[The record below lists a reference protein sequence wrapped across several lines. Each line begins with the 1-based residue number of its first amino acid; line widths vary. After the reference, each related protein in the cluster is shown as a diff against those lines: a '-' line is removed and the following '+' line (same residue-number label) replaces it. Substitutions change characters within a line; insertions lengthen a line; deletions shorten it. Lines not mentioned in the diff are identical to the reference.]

1 MKKVFELDEV
11 DCANCARKMQEA
23 VAKIDGVDNVTV
35 NFFTQKMTLEA
46 ADDKFDDV
54 LTEALRNGPPA
65 EDISGM
71 VRDLDEQYA
80 HTIEVIK
87 SYSANPEV

>member
-23 VAKIDGVDNVTV
+23 VAKIDGVDSVTV

-46 ADDKFDDV
+46 ADDKFDAV
-54 LTEALRNGPPA
+54 LKEAVKVLAKVEP
-65 EDISGM
+65 DC
-71 VRDLDEQYA
+71 
-80 HTIEVIK
+80 EVKI
-87 SYSANPEV
+87 

>member
-23 VAKIDGVDNVTV
+23 VAKVDGVDSVTV

-46 ADDKFDDV
+46 ADDKFDAV
-54 LTEALRNGPPA
+54 LKEALKVLKKVEP
-65 EDISGM
+65 DC
-71 VRDLDEQYA
+71 
-80 HTIEVIK
+80 EVIVK
-87 SYSANPEV
+87 

>member
-23 VAKIDGVDNVTV
+23 VAKIDGVDSVTV

-46 ADDKFDDV
+46 ADDKFDSV
-54 LTEALRNGPPA
+54 LKEALKVLKKVEP
-65 EDISGM
+65 DC
-71 VRDLDEQYA
+71 
-80 HTIEVIK
+80 EVI
-87 SYSANPEV
+87 V

>member
-23 VAKIDGVDNVTV
+23 VEKIDGVDSVTV

-46 ADDKFDDV
+46 ADDKFDGV
-54 LTEALRNGPPA
+54 LKEAIKVLKKVEP
-65 EDISGM
+65 DC
-71 VRDLDEQYA
+71 
-80 HTIEVIK
+80 EVI
-87 SYSANPEV
+87 V

>member
-46 ADDKFDDV
+46 ADDKFDAV
-54 LTEALRNGPPA
+54 LKEAIKVLAKVEP
-65 EDISGM
+65 DC
-71 VRDLDEQYA
+71 
-80 HTIEVIK
+80 EVKI
-87 SYSANPEV
+87 

>member
-46 ADDKFDDV
+46 ADDKFDAV
-54 LTEALRNGPPA
+54 LKEALQVLKKVEP
-65 EDISGM
+65 DC
-71 VRDLDEQYA
+71 
-80 HTIEVIK
+80 EVIVK
-87 SYSANPEV
+87 

>member
-35 NFFTQKMTLEA
+35 NFFTQKMTLET

-54 LTEALRNGPPA
+54 LKEALKVLKKVEP
-65 EDISGM
+65 DC
-71 VRDLDEQYA
+71 
-80 HTIEVIK
+80 EVI
-87 SYSANPEV
+87 V

>member
-23 VAKIDGVDNVTV
+23 IAKIDGVDSVTV

-46 ADDKFDDV
+46 ADDKFDAV
-54 LTEALRNGPPA
+54 LKEAIKVLAKVEP
-65 EDISGM
+65 DC
-71 VRDLDEQYA
+71 
-80 HTIEVIK
+80 EVKI
-87 SYSANPEV
+87 

>member
-46 ADDKFDDV
+46 ADDKFDGV
-54 LTEALRNGPPA
+54 HKEALKVLKKVEP
-65 EDISGM
+65 DC
-71 VRDLDEQYA
+71 
-80 HTIEVIK
+80 EVI
-87 SYSANPEV
+87 V

>member
-54 LTEALRNGPPA
+54 LKEALKVLKKVEP
-65 EDISGM
+65 DC
-71 VRDLDEQYA
+71 
-80 HTIEVIK
+80 EVI
-87 SYSANPEV
+87 V

>member
-23 VAKIDGVDNVTV
+23 VAKIDGVDSVTV

-54 LTEALRNGPPA
+54 LKEALKVLKKVEP
-65 EDISGM
+65 DC
-71 VRDLDEQYA
+71 
-80 HTIEVIK
+80 EVI
-87 SYSANPEV
+87 V

>member
-23 VAKIDGVDNVTV
+23 VAKIDGVDSVTV

-46 ADDKFDDV
+46 ADDKFDAV
-54 LTEALRNGPPA
+54 LKEALKVLKKVEP
-65 EDISGM
+65 DC
-71 VRDLDEQYA
+71 
-80 HTIEVIK
+80 EVIVK
-87 SYSANPEV
+87 

>member
-23 VAKIDGVDNVTV
+23 VARIDGVDNVTV

-46 ADDKFDDV
+46 ADDKFDSV
-54 LTEALRNGPPA
+54 LKEAIKVLKKVEP
-65 EDISGM
+65 DC
-71 VRDLDEQYA
+71 
-80 HTIEVIK
+80 EV
-87 SYSANPEV
+87 VL

>member
-35 NFFTQKMTLEA
+35 NFFTQKMTFEA
-46 ADDKFDDV
+46 ADDKFD
-54 LTEALRNGPPA
+54 EALKEALKVLKKVEP
-65 EDISGM
+65 DC
-71 VRDLDEQYA
+71 
-80 HTIEVIK
+80 EVI
-87 SYSANPEV
+87 V

>member
-46 ADDKFDDV
+46 ADDKFDSV
-54 LTEALRNGPPA
+54 LKEAIKVLKKVEP
-65 EDISGM
+65 DC
-71 VRDLDEQYA
+71 
-80 HTIEVIK
+80 EV
-87 SYSANPEV
+87 VL

>member
-23 VAKIDGVDNVTV
+23 VAKIDGVDSVTV

-46 ADDKFDDV
+46 AADKFDAV
-54 LTEALRNGPPA
+54 LKEAIKVLAKVEP
-65 EDISGM
+65 DC
-71 VRDLDEQYA
+71 
-80 HTIEVIK
+80 EVKI
-87 SYSANPEV
+87 

>member
-23 VAKIDGVDNVTV
+23 VAKIDGVDSVTV

-46 ADDKFDDV
+46 ADD
-54 LTEALRNGPPA
+54 
-65 EDISGM
+65 
-71 VRDLDEQYA
+71 
-80 HTIEVIK
+80 
-87 SYSANPEV
+87 

>member
-46 ADDKFDDV
+46 SDDKFDDV
-54 LTEALRNGPPA
+54 LKEALKVLKKVEP
-65 EDISGM
+65 DC
-71 VRDLDEQYA
+71 
-80 HTIEVIK
+80 EVI
-87 SYSANPEV
+87 V

>member
-23 VAKIDGVDNVTV
+23 VSKIDGVDSVTV

-46 ADDKFDDV
+46 ADDKFDAV
-54 LTEALRNGPPA
+54 LKEALK
-65 EDISGM
+65 
-71 VRDLDEQYA
+71 VL
-80 HTIEVIK
+80 K
-87 SYSANPEV
+87 C

>member
-23 VAKIDGVDNVTV
+23 VAKIDGVDSVTV

-46 ADDKFDDV
+46 ADDKFDAV
-54 LTEALRNGPPA
+54 LKEAVKVLAKVEP
-65 EDISGM
+65 DC
-71 VRDLDEQYA
+71 
-80 HTIEVIK
+80 EVI
-87 SYSANPEV
+87 V

>member
-23 VAKIDGVDNVTV
+23 VARIDGVDNVTV

-46 ADDKFDDV
+46 ADDKFDSV
-54 LTEALRNGPPA
+54 LKEA
-65 EDISGM
+65 
-71 VRDLDEQYA
+71 
-80 HTIEVIK
+80 IK
-87 SYSANPEV
+87 VLKKVEPD

>member
-23 VAKIDGVDNVTV
+23 VAKIEGVDGVTV

-46 ADDKFDDV
+46 ADDKFDAV
-54 LTEALRNGPPA
+54 LKEALKVLKKVEP
-65 EDISGM
+65 DC
-71 VRDLDEQYA
+71 
-80 HTIEVIK
+80 EVI
-87 SYSANPEV
+87 V

>member
-46 ADDKFDDV
+46 ADDKFDAV
-54 LTEALRNGPPA
+54 LKEALKVLKKVEP
-65 EDISGM
+65 DC
-71 VRDLDEQYA
+71 
-80 HTIEVIK
+80 EVII
-87 SYSANPEV
+87 

>member
-46 ADDKFDDV
+46 ADDKFDAV
-54 LTEALRNGPPA
+54 LKEAVKVLAKVEP
-65 EDISGM
+65 DC
-71 VRDLDEQYA
+71 
-80 HTIEVIK
+80 EVKI
-87 SYSANPEV
+87 

>member
-23 VAKIDGVDNVTV
+23 VAKIDGVDSVTV

-46 ADDKFDDV
+46 ADDKFDAV
-54 LTEALRNGPPA
+54 LKEAIKVLAKVEP
-65 EDISGM
+65 DC
-71 VRDLDEQYA
+71 
-80 HTIEVIK
+80 EVKI
-87 SYSANPEV
+87 